1 LQTLKRLRSPKLLI
15 LTELKSE
22 RVLEILRETLDGL
35 DREMRRHIL
44 GLALF
49 GSLARGEGNPRSDI
63 DLFILTR
70 GLSRGVERR
79 RIIYEALYPVVAKS
93 RRDLT
98 IVDVGV
104 EELKSLRPSSLLL
117 NIAYD
122 AVIIHDPKG
131 ILGRLFKAIRETLKR
146 YDIIRY
152 RLPDGSYAFRPRGG
166 GRMPRMVIR
175 NWLR

>member
-1 LQTLKRLRSPKLLI
+1 
-15 LTELKSE
+15 LKSSG

-35 DREMRRHIL
+35 DGEVRRHIL

-79 RIIYEALYPVVAKS
+79 RILYKALYPAVAKS

-122 AVIIHDPKG
+122 AVIIHDPEG
-131 ILGRLFKAIRETLKR
+131 ILRRLFKAIKETLRR
-146 YDIIRY
+146 YGIIRY
-152 RLPDGSYAFRPRGG
+152 RLPDGSYAFKPRDGG
-166 GRMPRMVIR
+166 KMPRMVIQDWIR
-175 NWLR
+175 